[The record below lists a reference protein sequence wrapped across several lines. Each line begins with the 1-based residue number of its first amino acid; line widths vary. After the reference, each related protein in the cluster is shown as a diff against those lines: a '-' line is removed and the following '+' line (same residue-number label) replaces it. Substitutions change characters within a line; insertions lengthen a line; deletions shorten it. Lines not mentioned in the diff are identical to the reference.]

1 MEKDASERFVV
12 EHDVVR
18 LCERGRVM
26 LSDRVGR
33 HELHP
38 GTVPVSVLIPSAGQ
52 TRGQDSTRGTVP
64 DVDAV

>member
-1 MEKDASERFVV
+1 METDASESFVV

-18 LCERGRVM
+18 LRERGRAM

-33 HELHP
+33 YELRP
-38 GTVPVSVLIPSAGQ
+38 GTGTVSVLIPSAGQ